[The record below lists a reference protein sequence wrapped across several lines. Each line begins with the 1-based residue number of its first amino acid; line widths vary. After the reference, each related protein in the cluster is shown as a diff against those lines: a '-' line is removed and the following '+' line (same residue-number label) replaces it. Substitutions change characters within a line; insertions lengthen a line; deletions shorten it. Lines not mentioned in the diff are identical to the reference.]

1 MKSNQRLEKL
11 ADINEVQVI
20 GDKDEEIEIV

>member
-20 GDKDEEIEIV
+20 EDKDKKIEIV